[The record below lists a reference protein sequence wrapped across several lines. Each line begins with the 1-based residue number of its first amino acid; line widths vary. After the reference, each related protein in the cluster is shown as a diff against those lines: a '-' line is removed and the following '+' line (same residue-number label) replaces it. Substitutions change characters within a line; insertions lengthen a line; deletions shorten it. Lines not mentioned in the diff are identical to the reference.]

1 MLTSLPNLL
10 TVSRILVIPPIVAL
24 FWIDGAVAR
33 WICLGLFI
41 AGALTDILD
50 GYAARSM
57 GQISKFGRFL
67 DPIADKLLVG
77 SVILML
83 VAFDRLNGLAILP
96 GLVILCREILVSGLR
111 EFLAEVKIHM
121 PVSRL
126 AKWKTAIQMT
136 ALGFLIVGDA
146 GPEILP
152 TVLIG
157 EILLWAAALLTMITG
172 YDYLHAGLAHVTDAT
187 PPAQSKPRGTID
199 KAGGGGAAGN
209 AN

>member
-1 MLTSLPNLL
+1 MLNSLPNLL

-24 FWIDGAVAR
+24 FWIDGAFAR

-77 SVILML
+77 SVILLL
-83 VAFDRLNGLAILP
+83 VAFDRLYGLAILP

-157 EILLWAAALLTMITG
+157 EIALWAAALLTIITG
-172 YDYLHAGLAHVTDAT
+172 YDYLQAGLAHVTETTPSAPREPRSKAKKTSGAGAT
-187 PPAQSKPRGTID
+187 
-199 KAGGGGAAGN
+199 GGAS
-209 AN
+209 

>member
-24 FWIDGAVAR
+24 FWIDGSAAR
-33 WICLGLFI
+33 WVCLGLFVT
-41 AGALTDILD
+41 GALTDILD

-111 EFLAEVKIHM
+111 EFLADVKIHM

-126 AKWKTAIQMT
+126 SKWKTTIQMT

-146 GPEILP
+146 GPDFLP
-152 TVLIG
+152 TTLIG
-157 EILLWAAALLTMITG
+157 EVALWAAALLTIITG
-172 YDYLHAGLAHVTDAT
+172 YDYLRAGLEHVTDY
-187 PPAQSKPRGTID
+187 PQQSTNSPHTKSD
-199 KAGGGGAAGN
+199 KTNTRAAGGAS
-209 AN
+209 

>member
-1 MLTSLPNLL
+1 LLTSVPNLL

-24 FWIDGAVAR
+24 FWIDDPAAR
-33 WICLGLFI
+33 WVCLGLFVT
-41 AGALTDILD
+41 GALTDILD

-111 EFLAEVKIHM
+111 EFLADVKIHM

-126 AKWKTAIQMT
+126 AKWKTTIQMT

-146 GPEILP
+146 GPEFLP
-152 TVLIG
+152 TTLIG
-157 EILLWAAALLTMITG
+157 EVALWAAAMLTIITG
-172 YDYLHAGLAHVTDAT
+172 YDYLRAGLAHVTDSPQQAT
-187 PPAQSKPRGTID
+187 NSPPNKSDNENPRT
-199 KAGGGGAAGN
+199 AGGAS
-209 AN
+209 

>member
-24 FWIDGAVAR
+24 FWIDGAFAR

-83 VAFDRLNGLAILP
+83 VAFDRLYGLAILP

-111 EFLAEVKIHM
+111 EFLAEVMIHM

-152 TVLIG
+152 TILIG
-157 EILLWAAALLTMITG
+157 EIALWAAALLTIITG
-172 YDYLHAGLAHVTDAT
+172 YDYLQAGLAHVTDTTPSAPREPRSKAEKTSGAGAT
-187 PPAQSKPRGTID
+187 
-199 KAGGGGAAGN
+199 GGAS
-209 AN
+209 